1 MNNTTY
7 WIMFIVISIVPIY
20 ASMRVQAAFGK
31 YSRVRSMSGYTGE
44 EVAKRIMSINGI
56 YDVETKA
63 IGGSMTDHYN
73 PLTKEV
79 CLSQTV
85 YNQNTIA
92 ALSVAAH
99 EVGHAIQDAKGYGFL
114 RLRHQLYPITHFS
127 AKWSVPMIVFG
138 GLIFQVPTLA
148 WIGIILFSF
157 TTLFSLVTLPVE
169 FNASKRAVAALES
182 TGILSQQELKGA
194 KEVLGAAAMTYVAAT
209 AASMMMLLRYIMIF
223 GDRDN

>member
-1 MNNTTY
+1 MY
-7 WIMFIVISIVPIY
+7 WITFIVVSIIPIY
-20 ASMRVQAAFGK
+20 ASMRVQSAFGK
-31 YSRVRSMSGYTGE
+31 YSRVRSVSGYTGA
-44 EVAKRIMSINGI
+44 EVARRIMEVSGVYN
-56 YDVETKA
+56 VQTKP

-85 YNQNTIA
+85 YDQNTVA
-92 ALSVAAH
+92 ALAVAAH

-114 RLRHQLYPITHFS
+114 RLRHKLYPITSFS
-127 AKWSVPMIVFG
+127 AKWSVPLIIIG
-138 GLIFQVPTLA
+138 GAIFSSPTIA
-148 WIGIILFSF
+148 WVGIILFAF

-169 FNASKRAVAALES
+169 FNASKRAIVALEN
-182 TGILSQQELKGA
+182 TGMLSPQEMSGA

-209 AASMMMLLRYIMIF
+209 AASIMMLLRYVMIF